1 MHFKIK
7 GFRRPD
13 GIVEVV
19 FEAPDAGEATRI
31 AQSQGYRII
40 SVGASRGLPRLSG
53 GGNQRAFPLVLFSQ
67 ELSTLLRAGLS
78 LVDCIESLAEKEESG
93 PNRRLLEDVTRH
105 LYEGKSLSQ
114 ALSQFPSVF
123 PDLYVALIQSS
134 EKTGELVDALSRY
147 VAYRTQVEQVRKKIV
162 SASIYPVLLLIV
174 GGSVTLFLLGYVVP
188 RFSQVYEDMG
198 NNLPWLSQLLMTWG
212 KFLQAHYAPMLA
224 GFVASLVVVY
234 IATRRPAVRSLLG
247 RSLETVP
254 AIRRRIYLYQLS
266 RFYRSLGMLLRG
278 GIPILT
284 GIAMVRSLLG
294 ESMRPKLD
302 TVAARIREG
311 HSLSASMESNGL
323 TTPVARRMLRA
334 GEKSGNL
341 GEMLERTA
349 DFYDEEL
356 ARWVD
361 WFVKLFEPIL
371 MAIIGVVIGVVVVL
385 MYIPIFE
392 LASSIQ

>member
-1 MHFKIK
+1 MHFKVK
-7 GFRRPD
+7 GYRKPE

-31 AQSQGYRII
+31 AESQGYRII
-40 SVGASRGLPRLSG
+40 AVGASRGLPTLSPG
-53 GGNQRAFPLVLFSQ
+53 GQRAFPLVLFSQ
-67 ELSTLLRAGLS
+67 ELATLLRAGLS

-93 PNRRLLEDVTRH
+93 PSRRLLEDVTRH

-114 ALSQFPSVF
+114 SLSQFPSVF

-134 EKTGELVDALSRY
+134 EKTGELADALTRY

-162 SASIYPVLLLIV
+162 SASIYPALLLLV
-174 GGSVTLFLLGYVVP
+174 GGGVTVFLLGYVVP

-198 NNLPWLSQLLMTWG
+198 DNLPWLSKLLMTWG
-212 KFLQAHYAPMLA
+212 KFLQAHHVSMLFGLVA
-224 GFVASLVVVY
+224 FIVAAIFVM
-234 IATRRPAVRSLLG
+234 RQPAFRSFLG
-247 RSLETVP
+247 RAVETVP
-254 AIRRRIYLYQLS
+254 AIRTRIYLYQLS

-294 ESMRPKLD
+294 ETMRLKLD

-311 HSLSASMESNGL
+311 HSLSASMEANDL

>member
-1 MHFKIK
+1 MFFKVK
-7 GFRRPD
+7 AFRKPE
-13 GIVEVV
+13 GI
-19 FEAPDAGEATRI
+19 FEAVLEAPSAAEATRLAE
-31 AQSQGYRII
+31 AQGLRII
-40 SVGASRGLPRLSG
+40 SVAPSRALPTLKRG
-53 GGNQRAFPLVLFSQ
+53 GQRAFPLVLFSQ
-67 ELSTLLRAGLS
+67 ELATLLRAGLS
-78 LVDCIESLAEKEESG
+78 LVDSIESLAEKEESG

-134 EKTGELVDALSRY
+134 EKTGELSDALTRY

-162 SASIYPVLLLIV
+162 SASIYPALLLIV
-174 GGSVTLFLLGYVVP
+174 GGGVMLFLVGYVVP

-198 NNLPWLSQLLMTWG
+198 DNLPWLSKVLLTWG
-212 KFLQAHYAPMLA
+212 QFLQAHQTLVFGGLA
-224 GFVASLVVVY
+224 LLVAGA
-234 IATRRPAVRSLLG
+234 IFGARGPRFRAVLG
-247 RSLETVP
+247 RSLETIP
-254 AIRRRIYLYQLS
+254 AVRNRLFLYQLS

-278 GIPILT
+278 GMPILT
-284 GIAMVRSLLG
+284 GISMVRGLLND
-294 ESMRPKLD
+294 SMRTKLD
-302 TVAARIREG
+302 TVALRIREG
-311 HSLSASMESNGL
+311 HSLSGAMESNGL
-323 TTPVARRMLRA
+323 TTPVAQRMLRA

-371 MAIIGVVIGVVVVL
+371 MAFIGIVIGVVVVL

>member
-1 MHFKIK
+1 MLFKVKAVGK
-7 GFRRPD
+7 GAA
-13 GIVEVV
+13 IVESVL
-19 FEAPDAGEATRI
+19 EAPSAADAARQAEA
-31 AQSQGYRII
+31 QGLRVL
-40 SVGASRGLPRLSG
+40 SVAASRALPMLKG
-53 GGNQRAFPLVLFSQ
+53 GGGRSFPLVLFSQ
-67 ELSTLLRAGLS
+67 ELATLLRAGLS
-78 LVDCIESLAEKEESG
+78 LVDSIESLAEKDESG
-93 PNRRLLEDVTRH
+93 PNRRLLEDLTRH

-134 EKTGELVDALSRY
+134 EKTGELADALMRY
-147 VAYRTQVEQVRKKIV
+147 VNYRTQVEQVQKKIV
-162 SASIYPVLLLIV
+162 SASIYPALLLVV
-174 GGSVTLFLLGYVVP
+174 GGGVLLFLLGFVVP
-188 RFSQVYEDMG
+188 RFSQVYEDLG
-198 NNLPWLSQLLMTWG
+198 GNLPWLSQLLLSWG
-212 KFLQAHYAPMLA
+212 QFLQAHQALMSAGLVAGIAAVVLA
-224 GFVASLVVVY
+224 LRSTTVRAMAWQALEA
-234 IATRRPAVRSLLG
+234 IPAVRSRLF
-247 RSLETVP
+247 
-254 AIRRRIYLYQLS
+254 LYQLS

-284 GIAMVRSLLG
+284 GIQMVRGLLN
-294 ESMRPKLD
+294 ENMRLRLD
-302 TVAARIREG
+302 VVAARVREG
-311 HSLSASMESNGL
+311 NSLSASMETNGL
-323 TTPVARRMLRA
+323 TTAVALRMLRA

-371 MAIIGVVIGVVVVL
+371 MAIIGVVIGGVVIL